1 MVSKRNLIS
10 SLILIFTMV
19 FSPFSG
25 RPSQAAVQAQAEP
38 YTISG
43 QVIDGNG
50 GGVSNVTI
58 IAEGAHKSFFPV
70 IARSG
75 AKVDL
80 PWLLDTSKSLIS
92 TVTDENGY
100 FTLVDLPGGTF
111 ALRAEKDGIDFTPK
125 ELLVDSTTTKLQK
138 FYVLILPAVIP
149 PTTEPISEDTNQ
161 YLQSVSE
168 DGSTFTYSQ
177 TTPEL
182 ESLAVGDVMVS
193 DPTTA
198 ATNGYLRKVTG
209 VSTQGKGIVV
219 TTEPA
224 LLEEA
229 VQDGSAY
236 LSDVLDPAKIT
247 SMTALPGV
255 SMAPVS
261 PDSKLTFYFEVNDV
275 VLYDLDG
282 NLTTTYDQ
290 IKANGSIEFDLSYEL
305 YLNIEWFQ
313 LKNLTFAQNQTLQDT
328 IEIVAEVEL
337 PIIQK
342 EKILASQTFKS
353 ITVMV
358 GAVPVVFVPK
368 LDLIVGVDGSVTVGI
383 STSVSHTI
391 STRAGVSYTNTNGW
405 RPIAEITN
413 EFTFTPPTATLEATI
428 KGYFGARFNL
438 YLYGLAGPY
447 VKITPFLEFEI
458 TPLDSPWWTLS
469 AGIDVPAGF
478 RVIDSIAKI
487 LDLDEYEV
495 LAIGFK
501 EVIAHAP
508 IDDPDEMVLVPAGE
522 FQMGCDP
529 EHNGGNPCYFD
540 ELPLHT
546 VYLDDYFIDKYEVT
560 NAQYALCVQAESCA
574 APASISSYTH
584 PDYYTNPLYAN
595 YPVIYVSWYDA
606 TNYCTWAGKRLPT
619 EAEWEKAA
627 RGTTIR
633 AFPWGDQTP
642 DCSLANFDNN
652 GYCVGDTS
660 AVGSYLTGASQY
672 GALDMA
678 GNVWEWVNDWYG
690 ETYYSTLPYD
700 NPPGPVTGTYKVL
713 RGGDWSITGY
723 NLRVAARRSYYPT
736 SRTVSVGF
744 RCAAPLP

>member
-1 MVSKRNLIS
+1 MVSKRTLIS
-10 SLILIFTMV
+10 SLILIFAMV
-19 FSPFSG
+19 FSPISG
-25 RPSQAAVQAQAEP
+25 QPSQAAIQAQAEP

-50 GGVSNVTI
+50 DGVSTVTI

-70 IARSG
+70 IARSD

-125 ELLVDSTTTKLQK
+125 ELLVDSTTIKLQK

-313 LKNLTFAQNQTLQDT
+313 LKNLTFVENKTLQDT
-328 IEIVAEVEL
+328 IEIVAELEL

-342 EKILASQTFKS
+342 EKILASQTFTP

-358 GAVPVVFVPK
+358 GPVPVVFVPK

-383 STSVSHTI
+383 STSVSHEI

-438 YLYGLAGPY
+438 YLYGVAGPY
-447 VKITPFLEFEI
+447 VKITPFLEF
-458 TPLDSPWWTLS
+458 
-469 AGIDVPAGF
+469 
-478 RVIDSIAKI
+478 
-487 LDLDEYEV
+487 
-495 LAIGFK
+495 
-501 EVIAHAP
+501 
-508 IDDPDEMVLVPAGE
+508 
-522 FQMGCDP
+522 
-529 EHNGGNPCYFD
+529 
-540 ELPLHT
+540 
-546 VYLDDYFIDKYEVT
+546 
-560 NAQYALCVQAESCA
+560 
-574 APASISSYTH
+574 
-584 PDYYTNPLYAN
+584 
-595 YPVIYVSWYDA
+595 
-606 TNYCTWAGKRLPT
+606 
-619 EAEWEKAA
+619 
-627 RGTTIR
+627 
-633 AFPWGDQTP
+633 
-642 DCSLANFDNN
+642 
-652 GYCVGDTS
+652 
-660 AVGSYLTGASQY
+660 
-672 GALDMA
+672 
-678 GNVWEWVNDWYG
+678 
-690 ETYYSTLPYD
+690 
-700 NPPGPVTGTYKVL
+700 
-713 RGGDWSITGY
+713 
-723 NLRVAARRSYYPT
+723 
-736 SRTVSVGF
+736 
-744 RCAAPLP
+744 